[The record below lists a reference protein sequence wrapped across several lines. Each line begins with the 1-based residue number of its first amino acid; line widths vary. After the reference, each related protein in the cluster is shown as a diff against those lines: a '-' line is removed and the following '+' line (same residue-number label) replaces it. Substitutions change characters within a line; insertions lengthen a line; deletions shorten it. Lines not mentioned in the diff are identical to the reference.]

1 MPENPSEND
10 KYVWEY
16 EMSDYLKSKKVLK
29 ENLRSLYTVI
39 MSLCDNEVKNQVRAL
54 EGYMEFN
61 KKLDSMTLLKEIKK
75 IVYTGGSENLHAK
88 HNKAMAHISFMDLR
102 QEKHQDIQDF
112 RDHYMSA
119 EKCVTS

>member
-1 MPENPSEND
+1 
-10 KYVWEY
+10 
-16 EMSDYLKSKKVLK
+16 MSDYLKSKKVLK

-54 EGYMEFN
+54 ERYTEFN

-88 HNKAMAHISFMDLR
+88 HNKAWHILVLWTCDKRSTKTSKTSETNTCL
-102 QEKHQDIQDF
+102 
-112 RDHYMSA
+112 S
-119 EKCVTS
+119 EKCVTN